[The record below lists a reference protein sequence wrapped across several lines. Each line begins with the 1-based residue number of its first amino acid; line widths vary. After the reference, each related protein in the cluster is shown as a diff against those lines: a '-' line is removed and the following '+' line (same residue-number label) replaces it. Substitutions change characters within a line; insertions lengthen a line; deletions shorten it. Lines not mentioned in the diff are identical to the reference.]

1 MKRVTKTPVDLVGFL
16 SLNRKQLSPLLVL
29 AHDYPDPDAL
39 ASAYALWYLAQ
50 HVFGIQARIVYR
62 GVIGRDE
69 NKEMVRVLNI
79 PVHRL
84 RDDDFER
91 FRSVAL
97 VDTQP
102 SFDNNPFPRRRRAAI
117 VVDQHDA
124 GGKPKAD
131 FALVNVAAGATSV
144 LLAREF
150 LTHKIDLPR
159 NVATSLVYGILTD
172 TLNLHRAGQ
181 SEAQETYMAL
191 LPECDLG
198 MLALIQN
205 PSRPE
210 VFFNTFTRGLLRATI
225 RDRLIV
231 SHLGG
236 VESPEFTSQ
245 MADFLLTCRGMEWS
259 FCTGRVGSNLHVSLR
274 AALSSPRVVSILRSV
289 LHRIG
294 QGGGHGHIAGGKLVV
309 RAPLGSKKWD
319 ALERLLTARLVR
331 NLRLPARSLARPL
344 VRLDHSH
351 VGSN

>member
-1 MKRVTKTPVDLVGFL
+1 MKRATKTPVDLVGFL
-16 SLNRKQLSPLLVL
+16 SLNRKRLSPLLVL
-29 AHDYPDPDAL
+29 SHDYPDPDAL

-50 HVFGIQARIVYR
+50 HVSGIRTRIVYR
-62 GVIGRDE
+62 GVIGREE

-84 RDDDFER
+84 RDDDFES

-97 VDTQP
+97 VDTEP

-131 FALVNVAAGATSV
+131 FALVNVTAGATSV

-150 LTHKIDLPR
+150 LANDIEIPR
-159 NVATSLVYGILTD
+159 NIATALVYGILTD

-181 SEAQETYMAL
+181 SEAQEMYMAL
-191 LPECDLG
+191 LPKCDLK
-198 MLALIQN
+198 MLAFIQN

-210 VFFNTFTRGLLRATI
+210 EFFNTFARGLLRATI

-231 SHLGG
+231 SHLGD

-245 MADFLLTCRGMEWS
+245 MADFLLACRGMEWS
-259 FCTGRVGSNLHVSLR
+259 FCTGRVGTNLHVSLR
-274 AALSSPRVVSILRSV
+274 AATSPPRVVSILRSV

-294 QGGGHGHIAGGKLVV
+294 RGGGHGHIAGGKLVV
-309 RAPLGSKKWD
+309 RAPLGSNKWN
-319 ALERLLTARLVR
+319 ALELLLTSRLVKS
-331 NLRLPARSLARPL
+331 LRLPARSLFRPL

-351 VGSN
+351 MGGN